1 MNIRT
6 LIVDDEK
13 LARDKLHRLL
23 GDEVDIEIIG
33 ESFCGTNTVKLINEK
48 NPDLVFLD
56 IQMPELNGFEILQKI
71 EPEKMP
77 TIIFVTAYDQYALE
91 AFNVHALD
99 YLLKPFDRERLQ
111 IALQKARNQ
120 IDKVHQGEL
129 DERLISLLNE
139 LKEEKEYPE
148 RLVLKTSG
156 RIYFVKTV
164 DIDWIEAAGNYVKIH
179 VEKKC
184 HLLRETMNGIEKKLP
199 PDKFLRIQRSSIVNI
214 DRIKELNPL
223 FSGDYLVTLQNDTE
237 LTLSRNYHDRL
248 QQLFDKFS

>member
-1 MNIRT
+1 MSIRT

-23 GDEVDIEIIG
+23 GKEKDINIIG
-33 ESFCGTNTVKLINEK
+33 ECNCGTDTVEFINKK

-56 IQMPELNGFEILQKI
+56 IQMPEFNGFEVIRKI
-71 EPEKMP
+71 KPENMP
-77 TIIFVTAYDQYALE
+77 TIIFVTAYDQYALD

-99 YLLKPFDRERLQ
+99 YLTKPFDRERLQ

-120 IDKVHQGEL
+120 IENSRQGDI
-129 DERLISLLNE
+129 DERLISLLNN
-139 LKEEKEYPE
+139 LKEEKEYPD
-148 RLVLKTSG
+148 RLVLKSSG
-156 RIYFVKTV
+156 KIYFVKTE

-179 VEKKC
+179 AEGKS
-184 HLLRETMNGIEKKLP
+184 HMLRETMTGIEKKLP
-199 PDKFLRIQRSSIVNI
+199 PDKFLRIHRSSLVNI

-223 FSGDYLVTLQNDTE
+223 FSGDYLVTLQDDTE

-248 QQLFDKFS
+248 KELFEKFS